1 MAETRPT
8 IYDVA
13 RHCGVAASTVSRA
26 FSNPARVSV
35 ATRERV
41 QTAARE
47 IGYEPRPLARAEAPG
62 RIRTLTLVVSDIS
75 NPYYVTVIKAAQARA
90 NESNYTLALTDSDES
105 AQVEANNLRQL
116 LATTSG
122 GIWATSRLSDETVQ
136 QLAGHRPLVMINR
149 EISGVPS
156 LVVDTAAG
164 MRKAVR
170 HLAVLGHRRLA
181 YLSGPRNSWINGQ
194 RWQAVREEASSLGMH
209 VSFLGPFAPIRQGGQ
224 EAADA
229 LILGKAS
236 AALAYNDLIA
246 IGVLHRLQ
254 ALGVRVPE
262 DLSLVGCDDIF
273 GADFTVP
280 GLTTI
285 AGPADKLGSCAVD
298 LVHAQLAGRGDL
310 SDSRSFDSHLVIR
323 GSTGPIP
330 DGGN

>member
-1 MAETRPT
+1 MEHVRPT

-26 FSNPARVSV
+26 FSNPARVSA

-41 QTAARE
+41 QAAARE

-90 NESNYTLALTDSDES
+90 IERNYTLALTDSDES
-105 AQVEANNLRQL
+105 AQVEASNLRQL

-122 GIWATSRLSDETVQ
+122 GILATSRLSDDAVR
-136 QLAGHRPLVMINR
+136 QLAAHRPLVMVNR
-149 EISGVPS
+149 QIDGVPC

-170 HLAVLGHRRLA
+170 HLAVLGHRRIA

-194 RWQAVREEASSLGMH
+194 RWQAVSGEAATLGLH
-209 VSFLGPFAPIRQGGQ
+209 VSFLGPFAPNRQSGQ

-229 LILGKAS
+229 LMLNDVT
-236 AALAYNDLIA
+236 AAIGYNDLIT
-246 IGVLHRLQ
+246 IGALQRLQ
-254 ALGVRVPE
+254 TMGVRVPD

-273 GADFTVP
+273 GADLTSP

-285 AGPADKLGSCAVD
+285 AGPADKLGAYAVD
-298 LVHAQLAGRGDL
+298 ILHARLSGQGDGPG
-310 SDSRSFDSHLVIR
+310 SRVFDSHMVVR
-323 GSTGPIP
+323 GSVGPAP
-330 DGGN
+330 AA

>member
-1 MAETRPT
+1 MERERPT

-13 RHCGVAASTVSRA
+13 RHCGVAASTVSRT
-26 FSNPARVSV
+26 FSNPARVS
-35 ATRERV
+35 AGTRERV
-41 QTAARE
+41 QAAARE

-90 NESNYTLALTDSDES
+90 IERNYTLALTDSDES
-105 AQVEANNLRQL
+105 AQVEANNLRHL

-122 GIWATSRLSDETVQ
+122 GILSTSRLSDETVQ
-136 QLAGHRPLVMINR
+136 QLAGYRPLVMINR
-149 EISGVPS
+149 EIEGVPS

-194 RWQAVREEASSLGMH
+194 RWRAVQDEASSLGLQ
-209 VSFLGPFAPIRQGGQ
+209 VSFLGPFAPNRQGGQ
-224 EAADA
+224 EAAEA
-229 LILGKAS
+229 LMLGKGS
-236 AALAYNDLIA
+236 AAIAYNDLIA
-246 IGVLHRLQ
+246 IGALHRLQ
-254 ALGVRVPE
+254 AVGVRVPE

-285 AGPADKLGSCAVD
+285 AGPADKLGWCAVD
-298 LVHAQLAGRGDL
+298 ILHERLTGRGDL
-310 SDSRSFDSHLVIR
+310 QGSRSFESHLVIR
-323 GSTGPIP
+323 GSTGPAP
-330 DGGN
+330 QG